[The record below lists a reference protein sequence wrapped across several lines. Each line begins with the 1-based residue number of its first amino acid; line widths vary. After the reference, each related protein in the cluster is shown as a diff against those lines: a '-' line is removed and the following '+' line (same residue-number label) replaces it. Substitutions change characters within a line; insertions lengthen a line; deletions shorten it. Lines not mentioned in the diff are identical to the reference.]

1 MLTNI
6 TAVILMIAIR
16 VVRAVR
22 LRTAILAVRNRAVR
36 EAAAPLRDVEA
47 IENKTKRVFEF
58 NSMIYFG
65 VKTASSE
72 LSFSRYGAP

>member
-6 TAVILMIAIR
+6 TAVILMIVIR
-16 VVRAVR
+16 GVRAVR
-22 LRTAILAVRNRAVR
+22 LRTAILAVQNLAVR

-58 NSMIYFG
+58 NLMISL
-65 VKTASSE
+65 V
-72 LSFSRYGAP
+72 